1 MDEHTRNQIIIEQIK
16 LLANDIVD
24 ILLKLESRGVLS
36 SAKCNI
42 VSNRI

>member
-24 ILLKLESRGVLS
+24 ILYSERKTSGV
-36 SAKCNI
+36 NP
-42 VSNRI
+42 RM